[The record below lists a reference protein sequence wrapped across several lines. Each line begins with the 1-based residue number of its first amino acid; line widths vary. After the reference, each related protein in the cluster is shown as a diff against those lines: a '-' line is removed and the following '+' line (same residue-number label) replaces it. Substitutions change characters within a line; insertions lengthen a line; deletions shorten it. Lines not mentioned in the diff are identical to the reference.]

1 MGAHEPASE
10 GAWKWVFFI
19 VSKIWERRS
28 CHWSSGGLAEQD
40 LEVTALPVS
49 AANHN
54 HNHNHGQN
62 HLNQQHLG

>member
-1 MGAHEPASE
+1 MGF
-10 GAWKWVFFI
+10 FFI
-19 VSKIWERRS
+19 GK
-28 CHWSSGGLAEQD
+28 GGAAIGALAALAEHD

-54 HNHNHGQN
+54 HNHGHNHYN